1 MNSYEPERI
10 NVEELDSVAEGFNK
24 TNRNNFNLKIFL
36 NEWIN
41 SIGEKLKNLGDS
53 IQNLGI
59 SIQSLTK
66 EIEKKANKTD
76 IPTTLPANG
85 GNANTIS
92 GVKVDDLFKIIS
104 NAITDIKDS
113 SNKFGVGIAS
123 PTTLNMPFSDWWY
136 VSIKLIGVNSTQVKV
151 ISVNSNREYTLIKVN
166 NAWKDWIENPIS
178 NGILQTNLNAEMLN
192 GKKLE
197 YFAPKED
204 ALMKKSINGNKM
216 SELENGIYYVYEG
229 NKMFEDYPKEAANLA
244 LIYGQVMVTEIANY
258 KQYRMIVSNAALTT
272 ISEFIGFKIGGTPIL
287 WKKI

>member
-1 MNSYEPERI
+1 MGYEPERI
-10 NVEELDSVAEGFNK
+10 NGEDSVAEGFEK
-24 TNRNNFNLKIFL
+24 TNRNNWNLKTIL
-36 NEWIN
+36 NEWFN
-41 SIGEKLKNLGDS
+41 SIGEKFKNLGEL
-53 IQNLGI
+53 IKA
-59 SIQSLTK
+59 LTK
-66 EIEKKANKTD
+66 EVEKKANKTD
-76 IPTTLPANG
+76 IPTSLPANG
-85 GNANTIS
+85 GNANTVGGFKS
-92 GVKVDDLFKIIS
+92 DDLFKVIS
-104 NAITDIKDS
+104 SVIKDIKDLN
-113 SNKFGVGIAS
+113 NKFGVGIAG

-136 VSIKLIGVNSTQVKV
+136 VSIKLIGDNSTQIKA
-151 ISVNSNREYTLIKVN
+151 ISVNNNKEYTLLKVN